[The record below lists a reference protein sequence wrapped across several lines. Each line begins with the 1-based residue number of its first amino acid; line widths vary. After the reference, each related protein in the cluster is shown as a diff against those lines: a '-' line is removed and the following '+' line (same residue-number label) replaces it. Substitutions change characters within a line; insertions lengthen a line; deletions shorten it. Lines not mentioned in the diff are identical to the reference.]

1 MDDMDQGIR
10 TKPRFT
16 SARSS
21 SPAAAKYKR
30 IVLKLSGEALQG
42 KLGFGIDPT
51 VLEDLAAQIKEV
63 KELGV
68 QVTVVVGGGNI
79 FRGLKTASVTGMER
93 ATADYMGMLATAING
108 LALQDALE
116 RIDVPTRVQTAI
128 EIAKV
133 AEPYIRRRAIRHLEK
148 GRVVIF
154 VGGIGNPFFTTDT
167 TAALRAMEIGADVV
181 LKGTDVDGVYTDDPA
196 TNRQAKKFTT
206 VTFFDVLKKGLKV
219 MDATAVSLCMGSDVP
234 IIVFNLHR
242 AGNIKRAV
250 CGEAVGTQV
259 INRKSP
265 SS

>member
-1 MDDMDQGIR
+1 MRSAEMK
-10 TKPRFT
+10 TKK
-16 SARSS
+16 
-21 SPAAAKYKR
+21 PAAAAASTPKYKR

-42 KLGFGIDPT
+42 KLGFGIDAG
-51 VLEDLAAQIKEV
+51 VLNDLARQVKEIR
-63 KELGV
+63 ELGV

-79 FRGLKTASVTGMER
+79 FRGLEASSRTGVER

-116 RIDVPTRVQTAI
+116 QLGVATRVQTAI

-181 LKGTDVDGVYTDDPA
+181 LKATNVDGVYTDDPQI
-196 TNRQAKKFTT
+196 NRQAKKFAHL
-206 VTFFDVLKKGLKV
+206 TFFDVLKKGLKV
-219 MDATAVSLCMGSDVP
+219 MDATAVSLCMSSDVP
-234 IIVFNLHR
+234 IIVFNLH
-242 AGNIKRAV
+242 APGNIRRAV
-250 CGEAVGTQV
+250 CGEPVGTLV
-259 INRKSP
+259 TNRKSG
-265 SS
+265 

>member
-1 MDDMDQGIR
+1 MS
-10 TKPRFT
+10 PR
-16 SARSS
+16 AH
-21 SPAAAKYKR
+21 YKR

-42 KLGFGIDPT
+42 KLGFGIDPD
-51 VLEDLAAQIKEV
+51 VLNDLARQIKEI

-79 FRGLKTASVTGMER
+79 FRGMTTASATGMER

-116 RIDVPTRVQTAI
+116 RIGVTTRVQTAI

-154 VGGIGNPFFTTDT
+154 VGGIGSPFFTTDT
-167 TAALRAMEIGADVV
+167 TAALRAMEIGADIV
-181 LKGTDVDGVYTDDPA
+181 LKATNVDGIYTDDPA

-206 VTFFDVLKKGLKV
+206 LSFFDVLKKGLKV
-219 MDATAVSLCMGSDVP
+219 MDATAVSLCMSGNVP
-234 IIVFNLHR
+234 IVVFNMHR
-242 AGNIKRAV
+242 PGNIKRVV
-250 CGEAVGTQV
+250 CGEPVGTHV
-259 INRKSP
+259 VNRK
-265 SS
+265 

>member
-1 MDDMDQGIR
+1 MPKR
-10 TKPRFT
+10 
-16 SARSS
+16 
-21 SPAAAKYKR
+21 AAAPSEPRYTR

-42 KLGFGIDPT
+42 KLGFGIDPK
-51 VLEDLAAQIKEV
+51 VLESLAQQIKEL

-79 FRGLKTASVTGMER
+79 FRGLKTSMTTGMER

-116 RIDVPTRVQTAI
+116 RLGVPSRVQTAI

-154 VGGIGNPFFTTDT
+154 VGGIGSPYFTTDT
-167 TAALRAMEIGADVV
+167 TAALRAMEIGAQVV
-181 LKGTDVDGVYTDDPA
+181 LKATNVDGVYTADPA
-196 TNRQAKKFTT
+196 TNRTAKKLARVKFM
-206 VTFFDVLKKGLKV
+206 DVLKRRLNV
-219 MDATAVSLCMGSDVP
+219 MDSTAVSLCMNNNVP

-242 AGNIKRAV
+242 PGNIRRAV
-250 CGEAVGTQV
+250 CGEPVGTFV
-259 INRKSP
+259 ATTV
-265 SS
+265 